1 MFILK
6 ESLDFDLLDCFFFGF
21 IEVIWEKIG
30 FFEKMK
36 EVNVVIK
43 WFFGGKEIVED
54 FIYGLDVI
62 VVVDEDGNVC
72 FMIYIINS

>member
-36 EVNVVIK
+36 EVNVVIR